1 MDPAVRAAHLVI
13 LFVGRDAAWQ
23 RADEVGTV
31 TSVRGNEF
39 GGGVVGVPAVAG
51 LQGLVEEGSGVGG
64 RGRREGE
71 QMVVAVRGRELRG
84 EVRRNPR

>member
-39 GGGVVGVPAVAG
+39 GGGVVGVAVNVLRWG
-51 LQGLVEEGSGVGG
+51 LGFEIKLGV
-64 RGRREGE
+64 
-71 QMVVAVRGRELRG
+71 L
-84 EVRRNPR
+84 N